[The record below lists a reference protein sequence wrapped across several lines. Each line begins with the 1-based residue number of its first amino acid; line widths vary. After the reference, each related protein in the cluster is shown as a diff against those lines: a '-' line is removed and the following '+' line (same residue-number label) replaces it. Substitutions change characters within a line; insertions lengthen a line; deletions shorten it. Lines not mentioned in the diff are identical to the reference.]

1 MKTAAAFR
9 SLGAIDA
16 HNIARDS
23 MLRWIALFTPAFG
36 LLFRFGIPSVAELL
50 RRQLNFDL
58 VAYYP
63 LLMSFLP
70 LILATMIGSVVG
82 FLLLDQ
88 RDDQTLS
95 ALLVTPLSLSD
106 YLRYRLTGLMLV
118 SVVLGAVMVPMA
130 GLTPTTPMQALV
142 SAVTAAPLAPI
153 YALFL
158 GTIAA
163 NKVQGFALAKAAGIV
178 MVPCIVSYFVT
189 GPWQTAFGLL
199 PHYWPLKVFWLFNE
213 GTIGP
218 ALLHALIGLAWQSV
232 LLMVLVRRFSHV
244 ARR

>member
-36 LLFRFGIPSVAELL
+36 LLFRFGVPPVAEAL
-50 RRQLNFDL
+50 RSQFNFEL
-58 VAYYP
+58 VEYYP

-70 LILATMIGSVVG
+70 LILAGMIGSVVG

-95 ALLVTPLSLSD
+95 ALLVTPLSLGD
-106 YLRYRLTGLMLV
+106 YLRYRLSGLMLA
-118 SVVLGAVMVPMA
+118 SVLFGAVMVPLA
-130 GLTPTTPMQALV
+130 GLTATTPLQAVV
-142 SAVTAAPLAPI
+142 SAVTAAPLAPM

-163 NKVQGFALAKAAGIV
+163 NKVQGFALAKAVGIV
-178 MVPCIVSYFVT
+178 MVPCILSYFVT
-189 GPWQTAFGLL
+189 GPWQSAFGLL
-199 PHYWPLKVFWLFNE
+199 PHYWPLKVFWLFDE
-213 GTIGP
+213 GATAA
-218 ALLHALIGLAWQSV
+218 ALVHALIGLAWQSV
-232 LLMVLVRRFSHV
+232 LLMVLVRRFSQV
-244 ARR
+244 VKR